1 MKKNTIG
8 SGKAARFAKMR
19 EGFSLVEVVMAV
31 GIVSFALLAIVG
43 LFGTVIGKAGDNAER
58 RSMLEA
64 VDTMRGYLLNN
75 DFTNVYNWAKT
86 GTNEFVFVAYRADDN
101 GNPNKDGKRTLGT
114 WMPANAANTS
124 DYELARVGSWVK
136 ARIGVSPANP
146 SGTNL
151 PAQATDYTS
160 GVLAVLVQM
169 DSVAQPVQKLPDVPR
184 IQTTIGVT
192 R

>member
-1 MKKNTIG
+1 
-8 SGKAARFAKMR
+8 
-19 EGFSLVEVVMAV
+19 
-31 GIVSFALLAIVG
+31 
-43 LFGTVIGKAGDNAER
+43 
-58 RSMLEA
+58 
-64 VDTMRGYLLNN
+64 
-75 DFTNVYNWAKT
+75 
-86 GTNEFVFVAYRADDN
+86 
-101 GNPNKDGKRTLGT
+101 
-114 WMPANAANTS
+114 MPANAANTS